1 MEGGDSGARVKI
13 QKRLFQEML
22 TVGQS
27 IIPSHSTVVYTKHGP
42 LFIDHKKERKQKRN
56 EELMDNCL
64 LFFCLLFF
72 CLLFLFVVFPFFF
85 HFS

>member
-13 QKRLFQEML
+13 QKRLFQEMV

-42 LFIDHKKERKQKRN
+42 LFIDHKKERKQKRKK
-56 EELMDNCL
+56 ELMDN
-64 LFFCLLFF
+64 CLLFF
-72 CLLFLFVVFPFFF
+72 CLLFLFVVFPFFLY
-85 HFS
+85 FS